1 MQGLLKDTGVAP
13 ISSSEDMAGSIGF
26 DFPQYGLLP
35 SQRIIAQ
42 T

>member
-1 MQGLLKDTGVAP
+1 LKGTGVAP
-13 ISSSEDMAGSIGF
+13 ISSSEDIASSISF

-35 SQRIIAQ
+35 SQCIIAQ